1 MNELVFQNEEKSLG
15 VNLPNNIYS
24 QILSLCEAF
33 YPLETGGV
41 IIGHYSSDLKWATV
55 TRIIGPQ
62 RHSKHNRSS
71 FFRSNYGIK
80 SVLEEEWT
88 LGNYYL
94 GEWHYH
100 PNFSPSPSLT
110 DIRQM
115 RAFSQNSKLNCP
127 QPVLLIIGGEKD
139 NWSINVN
146 VICKNI
152 IQLGISPN

>member
-1 MNELVFQNEEKSLG
+1 MNELVFQNKEGSLG
-15 VNLPNNIYS
+15 VILPNNIRS
-24 QILSLCEAF
+24 QLLSLCEDF
-33 YPLETGGV
+33 YPLETGGI
-41 IIGHYSSDLKWATV
+41 IIGNYSSDLTWAKI

-62 RHSKHNRSS
+62 QHSKHKRSS

-80 SVLEEEWT
+80 SILDEEWA

-100 PNFSPSPSLT
+100 PDFSSSPSHR

-115 RAFSQNSKLNCP
+115 RAFSKNRKLNCP
-127 QPVLLIIGGEKD
+127 EPVLLIIGGKKD

-146 VICKNI
+146 VISKHI
-152 IQLGISPN
+152 VPLGVFPN